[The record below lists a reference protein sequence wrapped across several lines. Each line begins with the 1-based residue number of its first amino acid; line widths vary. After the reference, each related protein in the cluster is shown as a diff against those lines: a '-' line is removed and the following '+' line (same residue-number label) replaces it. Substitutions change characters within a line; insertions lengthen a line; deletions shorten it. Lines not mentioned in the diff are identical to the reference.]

1 MSDDKKTKTDGAAA
15 KIRGLDTRVTR
26 IESWLEQQVG
36 FDINKDGVIG
46 GMRVALLLMLAI
58 GCIAS
63 LAYGVEVLRV
73 NGSGTS
79 MIQYEQDSDGIPNG
93 SMTIVGTLTAAAV
106 AADVT
111 GDLVGGVTLT
121 VTSANWTDGS
131 TNSLLPGINLISG
144 TGGANDST
152 NTVVLV
158 APTVAGQV
166 AYIVIA
172 TASTNLISIAEGT
185 TFSGSGTLLLDADDA
200 AILVAPSTVLWI
212 ETPGNN

>member
-1 MSDDKKTKTDGAAA
+1 
-15 KIRGLDTRVTR
+15 
-26 IESWLEQQVG
+26 
-36 FDINKDGVIG
+36 
-46 GMRVALLLMLAI
+46 
-58 GCIAS
+58 
-63 LAYGVEVLRV
+63 
-73 NGSGTS
+73 
-79 MIQYEQDSDGIPNG
+79 
-93 SMTIVGTLTAAAV
+93 MTIVGTLTAAAV